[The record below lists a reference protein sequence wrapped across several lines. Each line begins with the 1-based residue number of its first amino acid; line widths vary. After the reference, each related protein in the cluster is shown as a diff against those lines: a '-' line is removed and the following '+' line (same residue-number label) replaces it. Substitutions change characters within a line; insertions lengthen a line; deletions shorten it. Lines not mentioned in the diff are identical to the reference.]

1 VGLTLTAALAL
12 FLYSS
17 LRVGGCSGL
26 STPGTRLTARFDDA
40 SGVEARTEVRI
51 AGVRVGEVERA
62 ELEAGRARLTLRLD
76 AAAARVP
83 IDSLVAVRSRGL
95 LGERIVEIE
104 PGSAER
110 LARDGDTLT
119 RTVDPPDLD
128 RLFDSLAVVS
138 GDLQEVTRSLRL
150 VLGGPAGEEN
160 LAAIVEDVRRVTGE
174 MRELV
179 EQNDERFARILMN
192 LDDFSGDLARITE
205 NNGQTLEELL
215 TSFAQTSE
223 RMQSAVDDLATVT
236 ASVREGEGTLGRLV
250 TDESLYAEA
259 QASLEELRSA
269 LREVR
274 RAAEEAQEQLPVT
287 VLGSVVGTLF

>member
-1 VGLTLTAALAL
+1 VGLTLAAALAL
-12 FLYSS
+12 LLYSS
-17 LRVGGCSGL
+17 LRVGGCGALAPS
-26 STPGTRLTARFDDA
+26 GTRLTARFEDA
-40 SGVEARTEVRI
+40 SGVEARTEVRV

-62 ELEAGRARLTLRLD
+62 ELDAGRARLTLRID
-76 AAAARVP
+76 PAVRVP

-104 PGSAER
+104 LGSAER
-110 LARDGDTLT
+110 PALDGDTLT
-119 RTVDPPDLD
+119 RTLDPPDLD
-128 RLFDSLAVVS
+128 RLLDSLALVS

-179 EQNDERFARILMN
+179 EQNDERFARILIN
-192 LDDFSGDLARITE
+192 LDDFSTDLARITE
-205 NNGQTLEELL
+205 SNGQTLEELL
-215 TSFAQTSE
+215 ASFARTSE
-223 RMQSAVDDLATVT
+223 RMQSAVEDLARVS
-236 ASVREGEGTLGRLV
+236 ARVEEGEGTLGRLV
-250 TDESLYAEA
+250 NDESLYAEA
-259 QASLEELRSA
+259 QASLAELRAA